1 TGNVTKITNFGVFI
15 GLEDGLEGLLHI
27 SEMTDNEV
35 EDPETLVSVGQ
46 EIEVKVL
53 RVDAEDRKI
62 GLSLKRVDWSPEQEA
77 KAKAEEEGSLESPE
91 DLKGGLGGGGPLFQV
106 PTEEEAEAET
116 VGDEGDT
123 GDSSG
128 ADDGQAD
135 EEADSESTKDE
146 EEVIAESE
154 EDATAEAEEDATAES
169 AEDATAEAEE
179 EDAEASDDED
189 EGSAESDDSEE
200 A

>member
-1 TGNVTKITNFGVFI
+1 
-15 GLEDGLEGLLHI
+15 
-27 SEMTDNEV
+27 MTDNEV

-106 PTEEEAEAET
+106 PTEEEAET
-116 VGDEGDT
+116 VDDQGDAA
-123 GDSSG
+123 DSPVEP
-128 ADDGQAD
+128 DEQAD
-135 EEADSESTKDE
+135 EESETGSTE
-146 EEVIAESE
+146 EEAE
-154 EDATAEAEEDATAES
+154 
-169 AEDATAEAEE
+169 ATAEAEE
-179 EDAEASDDED
+179 EAEEEPTAEAEEEPTAEAEEEAEEEATAEEEGAEASDDED
-189 EGSAESDDSEE
+189 EDSAESNDSEE